1 MRFLFRQKAP
11 AVKAAPETTEAPAP
25 TPDRACALWHDVARA
40 LDLNARAVRSKA
52 NGNAEG
58 ARK

>member
-11 AVKAAPETTEAPAP
+11 TVKTAPVPPAPAAA
-25 TPDRACALWHDVARA
+25 TPDRACALWHDVSRA

-52 NGNAEG
+52 NAEG

>member
-11 AVKAAPETTEAPAP
+11 TVQVAPAP
-25 TPDRACALWHDVARA
+25 VTTSAATPDRACALWHDVSRA

-52 NGNAEG
+52 NAEG